1 MWYIKGFPH
10 PERVQ
15 MTTSA
20 EFAATF
26 RGDILDPSSPDFD
39 RARRVWNGMIDRRP
53 AYIARCRS
61 VDDVRAAIRF
71 GRESKLAI
79 AIRGGGHNA
88 AGLGVCDGGL
98 VIDLG
103 AMRDV
108 TVDPAERLAH
118 VGGGATWGDLDGA
131 TATHGLATTG
141 GAVSTTG
148 IAGLALGGGLG
159 WLMRSYGLTCDN
171 LIAAEVVTASG
182 YVLHVSESEHPD
194 LLWALR
200 GGGGNFGVVTRF
212 TFRLHPVSTILGGML
227 LYPLARARQALRL
240 YRDVTRAASDRLTVF
255 SPMLHSPDG
264 HPLVGF
270 AICYNGPVD
279 EGEQAIAA
287 IRAFGDPVAG
297 EVGAM
302 PYTALQRMLDE
313 GFPPGLQVHWRSEF
327 LQSLTDDFI
336 EMAVSAYERV
346 PSPLS
351 ALLLEQFGGA
361 VRRVPADATAFDQRD
376 ADYNL
381 VIVSRWA
388 DPADAERNV
397 AWARETSEAA
407 RPFTNGR
414 VYVNYIG
421 VGEAPDRVR
430 AAFSPAKFAR
440 LVEVKR
446 AHDPEN
452 VFRINQNIPVSA

>member
-1 MWYIKGFPH
+1 
-10 PERVQ
+10 

-20 EFAATF
+20 EFAASF
-26 RGDILDPSSPDFD
+26 HGQIIEPSSPDFD
-39 RARRVWNGMIDRRP
+39 TARKVWNGMIDRRP

-61 VDDVRAAIRF
+61 VADVQSAIRF
-71 GRESKLAI
+71 ARASHLAI

-103 AMRDV
+103 GMRDV
-108 TVDPAERLAH
+108 SVDPAAKVAT
-118 VGGGATWGDLDGA
+118 VGGGATWGDLDRA
-131 TATHGLATTG
+131 TAAHGLATTG

-148 IAGLALGGGLG
+148 VAGLTLGGGLG
-159 WLMRSYGLTCDN
+159 WLMRSHGLACDN
-171 LIAAEVVTASG
+171 LVGAEVVTATG
-182 YVLHVSESEHPD
+182 EVLHVSEREHPD
-194 LLWALR
+194 LFWALR
-200 GGGGNFGVVTRF
+200 GGGGNFGVVTSF
-212 TFRLHPVSTILGGML
+212 EFRLHPVSTIFGGML
-227 LYPLARARQALRL
+227 LYPLARAREALRL
-240 YRDVTRAASDRLTVF
+240 YRDVTRAASDRLTIF

-297 EVGAM
+297 QIGPM
-302 PYTALQRMLDE
+302 PYTALQGMLDE

-327 LQSLTDDFI
+327 LQSLSDDFI

-361 VRRVPADATAFDQRD
+361 VHRVPADATAFDQRD
-376 ADYNL
+376 ADYNF

-407 RPFTNGR
+407 RPFTTGR

-430 AAFSPAKFAR
+430 ASFGPAKFAR

-446 AHDPEN
+446 TYDPEN
-452 VFRINQNIPVSA
+452 VFRINQNIPVEG